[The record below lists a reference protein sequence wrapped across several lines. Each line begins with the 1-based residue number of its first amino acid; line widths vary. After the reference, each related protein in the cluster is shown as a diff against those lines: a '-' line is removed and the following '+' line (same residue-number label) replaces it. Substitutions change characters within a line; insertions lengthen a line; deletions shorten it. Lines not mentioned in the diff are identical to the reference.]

1 VRVEL
6 PTLEDA
12 LFAAEG
18 LTPDT
23 SQQIHIAAALMQVPE
38 DQVRAEAE
46 RLCKERAGGRQRE
59 VVRGPRSSAPVVV
72 ERRSPRRFQ
81 REAVR

>member
-1 VRVEL
+1 
-6 PTLEDA
+6 
-12 LFAAEG
+12 
-18 LTPDT
+18 
-23 SQQIHIAAALMQVPE
+23 VPE

-46 RLCKERAGGRQRE
+46 RLCKERAGGRQAVRE
-59 VVRGPRSSAPVVV
+59 VARGRQSSAPVVV